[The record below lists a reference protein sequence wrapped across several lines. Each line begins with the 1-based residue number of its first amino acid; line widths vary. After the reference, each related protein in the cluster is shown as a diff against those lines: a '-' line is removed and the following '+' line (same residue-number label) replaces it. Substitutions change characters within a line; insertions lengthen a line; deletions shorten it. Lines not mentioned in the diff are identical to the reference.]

1 MQKLKSNSS
10 KLILLSIIVF
20 VFMAGY
26 ILINLR
32 FDKPNL
38 ALFQV
43 EKRTIRLIAIVIA
56 GFAIG
61 AASIVFQSVINN
73 NIVTPCLLGMN
84 SLYTLVHTL
93 IAFFVGTSS
102 VFFINSNLNFGLNLI
117 VMVVISYLIYGIM
130 FKKTK
135 YNVLYILLIGTVL
148 SSLFGSIQ
156 SSIIRIMDPNEYDT
170 LLISL
175 TASFESVNSSII
187 IMSIV
192 LLLAVGFLFI
202 KDIKLLNVLTLGKNQ
217 AINLGV
223 DYDKSTRRL
232 LIAVTL
238 YIAIATAMVGP
249 ISFLGL
255 ITANLARQL
264 FKTYK
269 HKYLISGTILI
280 SIVVLLIGQ
289 IIVERV
295 VSYTVPVS
303 VFITLGGGIYF
314 LFLIHKN
321 RKMA

>member
-10 KLILLSIIVF
+10 RLIILAVIV
-20 VFMAGY
+20 VLAIAGY
-26 ILINLR
+26 ILISLR
-32 FDKPNL
+32 FDNFNL
-38 ALFQV
+38 AIFQL
-43 EKRTIRLIAIVIA
+43 EKRTIKLIAIIIA

-102 VFFINSNLNFGLNLI
+102 IFFLNSNLNFAVNLI
-117 VMVVISYLIYGIM
+117 VMVVIAYFVYGIM

-156 SSIIRIMDPNEYDT
+156 ASLVRIMDPNEYDT
-170 LLISL
+170 LLTSL
-175 TASFESVNSSII
+175 TASFDTVNSNII
-187 IMSIV
+187 VMSVILLIV
-192 LLLAVGFLFI
+192 VGLAFI
-202 KDIKLLNVLTLGKNQ
+202 KDIRLLNVLTLGKNQ

-255 ITANLARQL
+255 ITANITRQM

-269 HKYLISGTILI
+269 HKYLISGTILT

-295 VSYTVPVS
+295 VSYTVPIS

-314 LFLIHKN
+314 LFLIYKN
-321 RKMA
+321 RKRA

>member
-10 KLILLSIIVF
+10 KLILLSIIVL

-175 TASFESVNSSII
+175 TASFESINSSII

-202 KDIKLLNVLTLGKNQ
+202 KDIKFLNVLTLGKNQ

-223 DYDKSTRRL
+223 DYDKSTRKL

-314 LFLIHKN
+314 LFLIYKN

>member
-1 MQKLKSNSS
+1 MQTLKSNSS
-10 KLILLSIIVF
+10 KLIILSIIVLF
-20 VFMAGY
+20 FMAGY
-26 ILINLR
+26 ILISLR

-38 ALFQV
+38 ALFQL
-43 EKRTIRLIAIVIA
+43 EKRTIKLIAIVIA

-102 VFFINSNLNFGLNLI
+102 IFFLNSNLNFGLNLI
-117 VMVVISYLIYGIM
+117 VMVIISYFVYGLM

-170 LLISL
+170 LLTSL
-175 TASFESVNSSII
+175 TASFDSVNSSII
-187 IMSIV
+187 IMSVI
-192 LLLAVGFLFI
+192 LLLAVGLIFI

-255 ITANLARQL
+255 ITANLARQT

-295 VSYTVPVS
+295 VSYTIPIS

-314 LFLIHKN
+314 LFLIYKN

>member
-1 MQKLKSNSS
+1 MKRLKSNSS
-10 KLILLSIIVF
+10 RLIILSIIVLA
-20 VFMAGY
+20 FMAGY
-26 ILINLR
+26 ILISLR

-38 ALFQV
+38 ALFQL
-43 EKRTIRLIAIVIA
+43 EKRTIKLIAIVIA

-73 NIVTPCLLGMN
+73 TIVTPCLLGMN

-102 VFFINSNLNFGLNLI
+102 IFFINGNLNFALNLM
-117 VMVVISYLIYGIM
+117 VMVVIAYFVYGIM

-156 SSIIRIMDPNEYDT
+156 SSLVRIMDPNEYDT
-170 LLISL
+170 LLTSL
-175 TASFESVNSSII
+175 TASFESVNTSII
-187 IMSIV
+187 VMSII
-192 LLLAVGFLFI
+192 LLLGVGLIFI
-202 KDIKLLNVLTLGKNQ
+202 KDIRLLNVLTLGKNQ

-223 DYDKSTRRL
+223 DYDKTTRRL

-255 ITANLARQL
+255 ITANLARQI

-295 VSYTVPVS
+295 TSYGIPIS

-314 LFLIHKN
+314 LFLIYKN
-321 RKMA
+321 RKAA

>member
-10 KLILLSIIVF
+10 RLIILAVIV
-20 VFMAGY
+20 VLAIAGY
-26 ILINLR
+26 ILISLR
-32 FDKPNL
+32 FDNFNL
-38 ALFQV
+38 AIFQL
-43 EKRTIRLIAIVIA
+43 EKRTIKLIAIIIA

-84 SLYTLVHTL
+84 SLYTLVHIL

-102 VFFINSNLNFGLNLI
+102 IFFLNSNLNFAVNLI
-117 VMVVISYLIYGIM
+117 VMVVIAYFVYGIM

-156 SSIIRIMDPNEYDT
+156 ASLVRIMDPNEYDT
-170 LLISL
+170 LLTSL
-175 TASFESVNSSII
+175 TASFDTVNSNII
-187 IMSIV
+187 VMSVILLIV
-192 LLLAVGFLFI
+192 VGLAFI
-202 KDIKLLNVLTLGKNQ
+202 KDIRLLNVLTLGKNQ

-255 ITANLARQL
+255 ITANITRQM

-269 HKYLISGTILI
+269 HKYLISGTILT

-295 VSYTVPVS
+295 VSYTVPIS

-314 LFLIHKN
+314 LFLIYKN
-321 RKMA
+321 RKRA

>member
-1 MQKLKSNSS
+1 MRRLKSNSS
-10 KLILLSIIVF
+10 RLIILLIITLA
-20 VFMAGY
+20 FMAGY
-26 ILINLR
+26 ILISLR

-38 ALFQV
+38 ALFQL
-43 EKRTIRLIAIVIA
+43 EKRTIKLIAIIIA

-61 AASIVFQSVINN
+61 SASIVFQSVINN

-102 VFFINSNLNFGLNLI
+102 IFFINGNLNFALNLI
-117 VMVVISYLIYGIM
+117 VMVVIAYFVYGIM

-148 SSLFGSIQ
+148 ASLFGSIQ
-156 SSIIRIMDPNEYDT
+156 SSLVRIMDPNEYDT
-170 LLISL
+170 LLTSL

-187 IMSIV
+187 VMSVI
-192 LLLAVGFLFI
+192 LLFAVGFIFI
-202 KDIKLLNVLTLGKNQ
+202 KDIRLLNVLTLGKNQ
-217 AINLGV
+217 ATNLGV

-255 ITANLARQL
+255 ITANLARQT

-295 VSYTVPVS
+295 TSYGIPIS
-303 VFITLGGGIYF
+303 VFITLGGGMYF
-314 LFLIHKN
+314 LFLIYKN
-321 RKMA
+321 RKVA

>member
-10 KLILLSIIVF
+10 KLILLSIIVL

-314 LFLIHKN
+314 LFLIYKN

>member
-1 MQKLKSNSS
+1 MQTLKSNSS
-10 KLILLSIIVF
+10 KLIILSIIVLF
-20 VFMAGY
+20 FMAGY
-26 ILINLR
+26 ILISLR

-38 ALFQV
+38 ALFQL
-43 EKRTIRLIAIVIA
+43 EKRTIKLIAIVIA

-102 VFFINSNLNFGLNLI
+102 IFFLNSNLNFGLNLI
-117 VMVVISYLIYGIM
+117 VMVIISYFVYGLM

-170 LLISL
+170 LLTSL
-175 TASFESVNSSII
+175 TASFDSVNSSII
-187 IMSIV
+187 IMSVI
-192 LLLAVGFLFI
+192 LLLAVGLIFI
-202 KDIKLLNVLTLGKNQ
+202 KDIRLLNVLTLGKNQ

-255 ITANLARQL
+255 ITANLARQT

-295 VSYTVPVS
+295 VSYTIPIS

-314 LFLIHKN
+314 LFLIYKN

>member
-1 MQKLKSNSS
+1 MRRLKSNSS
-10 KLILLSIIVF
+10 RLIILSIITLA
-20 VFMAGY
+20 FMAGY
-26 ILINLR
+26 ILISLR

-38 ALFQV
+38 ALFQL
-43 EKRTIRLIAIVIA
+43 EKRTIKLIAIIIA

-61 AASIVFQSVINN
+61 SASIVFQSVINN

-102 VFFINSNLNFGLNLI
+102 IFFINGNLNFALNLI
-117 VMVVISYLIYGIM
+117 VMVVIAYFVYGIM

-148 SSLFGSIQ
+148 ASLFGSIQ
-156 SSIIRIMDPNEYDT
+156 SSLVRIMDPNEYDT
-170 LLISL
+170 LLTSL

-187 IMSIV
+187 VMSVI
-192 LLLAVGFLFI
+192 LLFAVGFIFI
-202 KDIKLLNVLTLGKNQ
+202 KDIRLLNVLTLGKNQ
-217 AINLGV
+217 ATNLGV

-255 ITANLARQL
+255 ITANLARQT

-295 VSYTVPVS
+295 TSYGIPIS
-303 VFITLGGGIYF
+303 VFITLGGGMYF
-314 LFLIHKN
+314 LFLIYKN
-321 RKMA
+321 RKVA